1 MYRLLDKTALDIL
14 GDAGAALVPGALRDL
29 QEYAVMLDQT
39 GCVTEASRGSMTFRD
54 ASNEGLAVGQLWYR
68 FWPEDLRG
76 HLQEAVTRGLQ
87 GHITQ
92 YWASYTD
99 AAGEVSQWDLR
110 FSPLQDAADAVTSVI
125 VVSRKLTTH

>member
-1 MYRLLDKTALDIL
+1 M
-14 GDAGAALVPGALRDL
+14 PGALRDL
-29 QEYAVMLDQT
+29 QEYAVMLDHT
-39 GCVTEASRGSMTFRD
+39 GCVTEASRGSLTFLD
-54 ASNEGLAVGQLWYR
+54 ADDTGAAVGRLWWQ
-68 FWPEDLRG
+68 FWPDEMHS

-99 AAGEVSQWDLR
+99 ADGDVSQWDLR
-110 FSPLQDAADAVTSVI
+110 FSPLQDAAEAVTSVI